1 MNLDESKQRHQG
13 HRIMMRTITWV
24 LIAAALAFGYGCAS
38 SDWIDRTLVTVDVTG
53 TSYGTFP
60 GSGSSDVLFELRQQ
74 GSTVKGYI
82 RFSGRSS
89 SSSGPIAGTVAGDV
103 FRFKNPRGSVEGE
116 LTVSGDEMNG
126 RASIAGT
133 SSAAGT
139 GDLGLSLRRVQSGSR
154 PSSPPR

>member
-1 MNLDESKQRHQG
+1 MNADESKQRHQG
-13 HRIMMRTITWV
+13 HRTRMRAITRV

-53 TSYGTFP
+53 TWYGTFP

-89 SSSGPIAGTVAGDV
+89 SASGPIAGTVAGDV

-116 LTVSGDEMNG
+116 LTVSGDEMTG
-126 RASIAGT
+126 QASIAGT
-133 SSAAGT
+133 SSAAAT
-139 GDLGLSLRRVQSGSR
+139 GDL
-154 PSSPPR
+154 